1 MEVEIKRD
9 NLTLHG
15 LLEGTSTVQ
24 NDTVA
29 ILMHGFKGDLGY
41 DNSKILY
48 ALSHALNDQG
58 LATIRFDF
66 SGSGKSEGRFEDM
79 TVFSEIQDGIAII
92 NYVQNVMHAKHIY
105 LIGHSQGGVVA
116 SMLSGYYRD
125 ILDKLVLMA
134 PAATLKDDA
143 LMGVCQGSHYDPN
156 HIPAIVDVHGFKV
169 GGAYFR
175 TAQLMPI
182 YETAQHF
189 DHPTLLIHG
198 LADQVVSPE
207 ATRKY
212 NVIMPQTEMHLIEG
226 EGHLFN
232 GPQRPAVIQ
241 LVTNFLL
248 K

>member
-1 MEVEIKRD
+1 MEVEIQRD
-9 NLTLHG
+9 NLMLHG
-15 LLEGTSTVQ
+15 LLEGTTTVQ

-29 ILMHGFKGDLGY
+29 ILMHGFKGNLGY
-41 DNSKILY
+41 DDSKILY

-66 SGSGKSEGRFEDM
+66 AGSGKSEGRFEDM

-105 LIGHSQGGVVA
+105 LVGHSQGGVVA
-116 SMLSGYYRD
+116 SMLAGYYRD
-125 ILDKLVLMA
+125 ILEKLVLMA
-134 PAATLKDDA
+134 PAATLKNDA

-156 HIPAIVDVHGFKV
+156 HIPELVDVQGFKV

-198 LADQVVSPE
+198 LADQVVSPD

-248 K
+248 E